1 MDYFVLQMYFIANK
15 LQCNLIILITLI
27 SLQDPPPK
35 EEKRFLVVRDPFR
48 RLLSLYRNKVELLS
62 HPSFKDI
69 FTDFM
74 IHYRPI
80 RWNVDFDQK
89 ISADQAINYAES
101 MTLTEG
107 ENQEKPEEDNP
118 YLYPPYPTFKEIV
131 AATIAGWKNNHVIP
145 ASQRCGPCGS
155 TP

>member
-1 MDYFVLQMYFIANK
+1 MYFIANK

-62 HPSFKDI
+62 HPAYREI
-69 FTDFM
+69 YVDFM
-74 IHYRPI
+74 VRHRLITKQPAI
-80 RWNVDFDQK
+80 GKK
-89 ISADQAINYAES
+89 ITAFKAINYAEG
-101 MTLTEG
+101 MTEG
-107 ENQEKPEEDNP
+107 RTPRKPQEDNP

-131 AATIAGWKNNHVIP
+131 AATIAGWKNNHIIP